1 MKNWMLPISNC
12 VKSVCIWSYS
22 GPYLVPMR
30 ENTEQNNSEYEHFL
44 RSVSY
49 KLITFLA
56 LASAS
61 RGATIQ
67 HLNTA
72 LMTKENN

>member
-1 MKNWMLPISNC
+1 MENWMLQISNY

-22 GPYLVPMR
+22 GPYLVLMR
-30 ENTEQNNSEYEHFL
+30 ENTEQNNSKYEHFL

-61 RGATIQ
+61 RRATIQ
-67 HLNTA
+67 HLNTT

>member
-1 MKNWMLPISNC
+1 MLQISNY

-22 GPYLVPMR
+22 GPYLVLMR
-30 ENTEQNNSEYEHFL
+30 ENTEQNNSKYEHFL

-61 RGATIQ
+61 RRATIQ
-67 HLNTA
+67 HLNTT

>member
-1 MKNWMLPISNC
+1 MENWMLPISNY

-30 ENTEQNNSEYEHFL
+30 ENTEQNNSKYEHFL

-61 RGATIQ
+61 RRATIQ
-67 HLNTA
+67 HLNTT